1 VILRLS
7 TKSHIHI
14 IKIGRLV
21 SDILDDDKI
30 IFFFLSIFSDP
41 SDTQKAILKILRLL
55 TKSHIH
61 IIKVGRLVSDILD
74 EFVFTSSA

>member
-1 VILRLS
+1 MILRLS

-30 IFFFLSIFSDP
+30 IFFFLSIFSD
-41 SDTQKAILKILRLL
+41 TVRY
-55 TKSHIH
+55 TKSNIEDSETVDKITHTH
-61 IIKVGRLVSDILD
+61 Y
-74 EFVFTSSA
+74 